1 MSELETQALGGA
13 NIGPERS
20 GELMVSKQ
28 KILEDVSRFLTSGA
42 VRQPSAWGGGGDG
55 GTVGEEGGRREDRR
69 PGAMS
74 PGAGDGRGR
83 GSGAAQE
90 LAWRADSHRKGGRRS

>member
-42 VRQPSAWGGGGDG
+42 VRQPSAWGGGMGARSARKEAAER
-55 GTVGEEGGRREDRR
+55 TGGRE
-69 PGAMS
+69 P
-74 PGAGDGRGR
+74 
-83 GSGAAQE
+83 
-90 LAWRADSHRKGGRRS
+90 